1 MDLSSHERLSPTS
14 WMTLSNFLKN
24 QNKHYLPHY
33 WHYGI
38 ININESSLCR
48 IRLPLLKLPVIFGL
62 LAYIYVWLSIRC
74 LAGCPTDITNP
85 IATQLSLLLNILQFI
100 KVKVTPTKP
109 VVQTEN
115 LGVTFNSLLW
125 TLLTFSASI
134 YLIVHWIFLS
144 LFLLLLTLLW
154 LSFLPGFF
162 MILKQYSFTF
172 QLKQFK
178 MPSGS

>member
-1 MDLSSHERLSPTS
+1 MFRTCLLDELLCPLILL
-14 WMTLSNFLKN
+14 MSNFLCHLLSLCYKWETTTCYR
-24 QNKHYLPHY
+24 KSTVVRWTYLHMKDCHLLAEWP
-33 WHYGI
+33 WVISLKTKINIIFLITGI

-125 TLLTFSASI
+125 T
-134 YLIVHWIFLS
+134 
-144 LFLLLLTLLW
+144 
-154 LSFLPGFF
+154 
-162 MILKQYSFTF
+162 
-172 QLKQFK
+172 
-178 MPSGS
+178 